1 MAVSWCFESRVALQ
15 TYVHVV
21 EGGFIVC
28 HFEKLYAVEI
38 DARNAGISKL

>member
-1 MAVSWCFESRVALQ
+1 VSKCFEARVRLQ

-21 EGGFIVC
+21 EGGFIIC

-38 DARNAGISKL
+38 DTRNARISK